1 MAYNNASK
9 NASSV
14 KSSVFYPQLLEA
26 VRTFEDEEIQC
37 RVLCSIIE
45 YGLYGKPIDVSDID
59 PDGSISEIVASI
71 KEDMD
76 ARKAER
82 NKRAKTSKNEQN
94 EQN

>member
-9 NASSV
+9 NGV
-14 KSSVFYPQLLEA
+14 KSFVFYPQLLEA

-45 YGLYGKPIDVSDID
+45 YGLYGTPIDVSDID
-59 PDGSISEIVASI
+59 PDGSISEVVAGI

-76 ARKAER
+76 ARNAER
-82 NKRAKTSKNEQN
+82 KRVSKRKSEIG
-94 EQN
+94 